1 MTVRESSSEHWDE
14 AKFRAVFLQHYARI
28 VAMLMCLLGDLA
40 LAEEV
45 ANDAFWRLFR
55 QPGLQVDGNVGGWL
69 YRTATNLGI
78 DALRASGRRR
88 RYEGAAGGARH
99 QGGAAGPLDDR
110 CEKRKLHRPVGVEK
124 PLPCHKSREAART
137 FRRESST
144 GDIPS
149 GIDRRWALVSSGV
162 PWLHPKMG
170 RDIGKDPLLTGVA
183 NRQIV
188 VEGPH
193 YVSRSRVC
201 VSDPCGTRSARA
213 SCCRAISDLYPLR
226 DSPFF

>member
-78 DALRASGRRR
+78 DALGASGRRR

-99 QGGAAGPLDDR
+99 QGGAAGPLDDLLR
-110 CEKRKLHRPVGVEK
+110 EEK
-124 PLPCHKSREAART
+124 AA
-137 FRRESST
+137 
-144 GDIPS
+144 PS
-149 GIDRRWALVSSGV
+149 GWG
-162 PWLHPKMG
+162 
-170 RDIGKDPLLTGVA
+170 
-183 NRQIV
+183 
-188 VEGPH
+188 
-193 YVSRSRVC
+193 
-201 VSDPCGTRSARA
+201 
-213 SCCRAISDLYPLR
+213 
-226 DSPFF
+226 